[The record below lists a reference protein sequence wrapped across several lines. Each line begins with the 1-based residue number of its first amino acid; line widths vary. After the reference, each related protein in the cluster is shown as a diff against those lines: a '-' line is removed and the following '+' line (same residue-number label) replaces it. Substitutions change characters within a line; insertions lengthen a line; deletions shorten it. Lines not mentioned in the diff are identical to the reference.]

1 MWDILCSNIYIY
13 SYFIISIYIYIY
25 TSLTSLVTLYR
36 FSTWIFQGGSSFGW
50 FTCNSQSLGLPTK
63 NLLRVAWKIHFH
75 PEFFHIPKRLH
86 KVKVIST
93 IISNPSTRYRKQQ
106 MEVYSLYCPK
116 LKNVAM
122 RFFELAQLGSFATL
136 RSICPDENQSW
147 SLLKVCFFFG
157 GCWVIFITQV
167 QRDMEGTTLFSTLW
181 GVVLKHV
188 HKTDFDRLILKCEHL
203 IFWSCYRL
211 STVKV
216 RPWSTWPIMSHPVGL
231 CRDEGRR
238 Y

>member
-1 MWDILCSNIYIY
+1 
-13 SYFIISIYIYIY
+13 
-25 TSLTSLVTLYR
+25 
-36 FSTWIFQGGSSFGW
+36 
-50 FTCNSQSLGLPTK
+50 
-63 NLLRVAWKIHFH
+63 
-75 PEFFHIPKRLH
+75 
-86 KVKVIST
+86 
-93 IISNPSTRYRKQQ
+93 
-106 MEVYSLYCPK
+106 
-116 LKNVAM
+116 M

-147 SLLKVCFFFG
+147 SLLKVCFVFG

-211 STVKV
+211 STVKGGHGQHDQSCLIRWGFV
-216 RPWSTWPIMSHPVGL
+216 GMKGGATREANGLKREISICIACSALTPPRNQHGTWKCAIPKGN
-231 CRDEGRR
+231 
-238 Y
+238 